1 MNRLQS
7 FAEAWVRDWNAHDL
21 EVILRHYAEDVVFR
35 SPKIARYT
43 DSDVDTLKGRD
54 ALRPYFAKGLA
65 SRPNLRFDLIVATTD
80 HDGVAIAQGCQVHL
94 AKRGGGEML
103 FIKKGERF
111 GNAHAQ
117 FTGDDLL
124 HLGIREGFHFVLQAG
139 KRFKIRLGQKVGT
152 A

>member
-65 SRPNLRFDLIVATTD
+65 SRPGLKFDLVVATTD
-80 HDGVAIAQGCQVHL
+80 RDGVAIVYTAEDGLTAV
-94 AKRGGGEML
+94 ETMS
-103 FIKKGERF
+103 I
-111 GNAHAQ
+111 N
-117 FTGDDLL
+117 
-124 HLGIREGFHFVLQAG
+124 REGEVQQA
-139 KRFKIRLGQKVGT
+139 RVFYSQPI
-152 A
+152 